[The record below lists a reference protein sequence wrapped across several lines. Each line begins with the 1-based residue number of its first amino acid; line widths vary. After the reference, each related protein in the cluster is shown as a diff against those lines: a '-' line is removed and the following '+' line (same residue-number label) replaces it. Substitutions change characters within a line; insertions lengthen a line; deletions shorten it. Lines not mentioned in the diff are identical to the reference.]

1 MDIGQSR
8 LRGANEM
15 KIREELGLMVRKV
28 EWVLTKKS
36 NKDKVRH
43 AARKGGRNGSS
54 QVKGR

>member
-36 NKDKVRH
+36 NKDKVRQ
-43 AARKGGRNGSS
+43 AGRKGGRKGSS
-54 QVKGR
+54 RVKGR

>member
-1 MDIGQSR
+1 MIKEMDIGQSR

-36 NKDKVRH
+36 NKDKVRR
-43 AARKGGRNGSS
+43 AGRAKG
-54 QVKGR
+54 K